1 MGYNVHDVLNKV
13 VVYITLNSTFKKKH
27 ILILFQIII
36 IFQDE
41 T

>member
-1 MGYNVHDVLNKV
+1 MGYNVHDIFDKVMVYNILN
-13 VVYITLNSTFKKKH
+13 LTFKNH
-27 ILILFQIII
+27 LFGRFEIII

>member
-1 MGYNVHDVLNKV
+1 MGYNVHDVLTKF
-13 VVYITLNSTFKKKH
+13 VVYITL
-27 ILILFQIII
+27 ILFLIWFEIII